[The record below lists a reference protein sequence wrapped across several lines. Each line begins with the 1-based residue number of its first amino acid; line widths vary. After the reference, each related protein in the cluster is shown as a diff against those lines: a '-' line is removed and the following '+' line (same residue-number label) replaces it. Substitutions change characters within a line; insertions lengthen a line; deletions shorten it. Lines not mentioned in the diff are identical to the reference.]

1 MGLALSPDILQF
13 GAVLV
18 KVCVKD
24 FAFALGVFAVLV
36 VGSPKLVA
44 PANEGGPCGQSTNVF
59 AWALSVY
66 RLDLDAVRATG
77 GIDAELYARRV
88 RMRLALFEAWVLLSI
103 PLMVV
108 YALNLNGG
116 ATEMGFSRISIA
128 NVWHDGPQSAR
139 LWATVAA
146 LWASQV
152 AALRLVELHDIRA
165 MGSIYREIAKAP
177 AHHYAAVITG
187 LSEDLRDE
195 RRLRTFFES
204 AFRGNVLR
212 VRLVR
217 HLSVDPATAGDGE
230 ETGLEALT
238 GKALDFGRAAASTVL
253 GSEGF
258 LRERV
263 ADFVTALRAVVK
275 ADARALEAAER
286 ELSSGPSLLP
296 DALRDSGGA
305 RAAGAVA
312 DAGKKVLSMAAPVFQ
327 SAAELHWKAAEARE
341 AAEAA
346 RLKIL
351 AIDEAAAAP
360 AAAAVVVFSTL
371 ATAAA
376 ASNSPLGVPD
386 RAAAPAKKGPA
397 TPAAKSPAARSP
409 GKLVASPSAR
419 KPGRRHWLSGSLLD
433 KLTTSV
439 TGLTPRSR
447 T

>member
-1 MGLALSPDILQF
+1 MGISHP
-13 GAVLV
+13 
-18 KVCVKD
+18 
-24 FAFALGVFAVLV
+24 FAA
-36 VGSPKLVA
+36 
-44 PANEGGPCGQSTNVF
+44 Q
-59 AWALSVY
+59 
-66 RLDLDAVRATG
+66 
-77 GIDAELYARRV
+77 
-88 RMRLALFEAWVLLSI
+88 VLLSI

-128 NVWHDGPQSAR
+128 NVWHDGPRSAR

-165 MGSIYREIAKAP
+165 MGAIYREIAKAP

-312 DAGKKVLSMAAPVFQ
+312 DAGKGRLCATKASHSNLVRKLVDPSQLKVIKYVAG
-327 SAAELHWKAAEARE
+327 AEPRKPRLRGLDPNVPRG
-341 AAEAA
+341 EAA
-346 RLKIL
+346 RAALGSLSIVELKYL
-351 AIDEAAAAP
+351 AGYVYNLTIPKDSDQLVKLLVDSGMPAVDPRAHGSTAGQEKRAKFPTSKAP
-360 AAAAVVVFSTL
+360 ISVVFHSFRL
-371 ATAAA
+371 IF
-376 ASNSPLGVPD
+376 G
-386 RAAAPAKKGPA
+386 RAII
-397 TPAAKSPAARSP
+397 SRS
-409 GKLVASPSAR
+409 VFEA
-419 KPGRRHWLSGSLLD
+419 WILSGM
-433 KLTTSV
+433 
-439 TGLTPRSR
+439 RSCGTR
-447 T
+447 TCKRR